1 MLTLKQAC
9 SWDLDEIIAAIIF
22 SAAMAA
28 LALSFQQPRS
38 TYQPRSYCYIKQ
50 QTDART
56 FDFCTNV
63 FGERDV

>member
-1 MLTLKQAC
+1 LLTLRYTWRDHLSTAF
-9 SWDLDEIIAAIIF
+9 IIVAV
-22 SAAMAA
+22 A
-28 LALSFQQPRS
+28 LGTLGILVALEPMHKP
-38 TYQPRSYCYIKQ
+38 YQPRSYCYIKQ